1 MKGLLIDK
9 LLIESILAGTLTSI
23 IRSNPTSWLHRT
35 IALIESETGIVRG
48 SCTIVA
54 VHGPISAED
63 IARHV
68 QRPMYS
74 VERLAEASEGQACLY
89 AWRIAEVTELGPP
102 LARQAWPTNASAI
115 WTDVPPGI
123 SQRIK
128 AALAL
133 TKDAL
138 Q

>member
-1 MKGLLIDK
+1 MKGLLLDK
-9 LLIESILAGTLTSI
+9 LQIESILAGTLTSI
-23 IRSNPTSWLHRT
+23 IRSSPTSWLHRT

-63 IARHV
+63 IARYV
-68 QRPMYS
+68 QRPMHP
-74 VERLAEASEGQACLY
+74 VEQFAEASEGEACFY
-89 AWRIAEVTELGPP
+89 AWQITEVTELSPP
-102 LARQAWPTNASAI
+102 LARQQLPANAAPTWI
-115 WTDVPPGI
+115 DVPPGI

-128 AALAL
+128 AALVL